1 MHTQVTEA
9 IGHRFGLF
17 ACTINLIRA
26 VFLLQKL
33 QDLLRQLI
41 GLRNHRS
48 AGLLQNLRPTE
59 IGRFHRKVGVL
70 NPRT

>member
-41 GLRNHRS
+41 GLGHHRG
-48 AGLLQNLRPTE
+48 AGLLQNLGTAE
-59 IGRFHRKVGVL
+59 VGCFQRKICIL
-70 NPRT
+70 NT